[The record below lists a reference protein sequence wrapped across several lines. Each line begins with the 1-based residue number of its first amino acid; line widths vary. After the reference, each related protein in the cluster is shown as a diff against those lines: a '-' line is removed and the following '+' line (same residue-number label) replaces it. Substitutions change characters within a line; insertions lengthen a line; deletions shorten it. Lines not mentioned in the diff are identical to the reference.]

1 MDEQDSKSSHTHTHT
16 HKAVVG
22 LESPF
27 ICVCVCVCVWGASA
41 DMTHG
46 SDLQSRPVVPA
57 EASGAAGGII
67 EGEEIWQRSAEEE
80 EDGRRAAWSSSVFV
94 SLPRVL
100 MNDDAQS

>member
-1 MDEQDSKSSHTHTHT
+1 
-16 HKAVVG
+16 
-22 LESPF
+22 
-27 ICVCVCVCVWGASA
+27 
-41 DMTHG
+41 MTHG